1 MKENEGKKKG
11 LFSTMNGF
19 TSGMKELFGIDSVEG
34 DYEEEDTGIIDFSTA
49 DEPIVEEST
58 KVTKLL
64 KPSKQKTFFGKA
76 KSSQVMKEVFS
87 NEDDGGINNC
97 QTVFVDPKGFGDAE
111 RIADYIVKDKMITI
125 NLEFLDTKVAQRLM
139 DFLAGAMRVK
149 EASFVAIS
157 KKVYTIVPKS
167 MKVHYEGKKNQKKTI
182 LEFEREE

>member
-11 LFSTMNGF
+11 LFSTVNGL
-19 TSGMKELFGIDSVEG
+19 TSGMKELFGIDSVES
-34 DYEEEDTGIIDFSTA
+34 DYEEEDTGILDFSTA
-49 DEPIVEEST
+49 DEPMAEESAKT
-58 KVTKLL
+58 VKSSKNG
-64 KPSKQKTFFGKA
+64 KQKTFFGKA

-97 QTVFVDPKGFGDAE
+97 QTVFVDPKGFADAE

-149 EASFVAIS
+149 ESSFVAIS
-157 KKVYTIVPKS
+157 KKLYTIVPKS

>member
-49 DEPIVEEST
+49 DEPIVEENL
-58 KVTKLL
+58 KVAKPL

-111 RIADYIVKDKMITI
+111 RIADYILKDKMITI

>member
-49 DEPIVEEST
+49 DEPVVEET
-58 KVTKLL
+58 AKVS
-64 KPSKQKTFFGKA
+64 KPSKTSKQRTFFGRA

-111 RIADYIVKDKMITI
+111 KIADYIVKDKMITI
-125 NLEFLDTKVAQRLM
+125 NLEFLDMKIAQRLM
-139 DFLAGAMRVK
+139 DFLAGAMRMK

-167 MKVHYEGKKNQKKTI
+167 MKVHYEGKKDQKKTI